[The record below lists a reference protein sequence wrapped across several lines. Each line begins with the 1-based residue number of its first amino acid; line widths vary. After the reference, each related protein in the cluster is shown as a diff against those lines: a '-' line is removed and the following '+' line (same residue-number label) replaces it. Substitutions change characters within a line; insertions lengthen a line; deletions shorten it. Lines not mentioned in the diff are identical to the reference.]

1 MCSNFSIAYPFF
13 YTELVTCKGMII
25 ISIKFE
31 YDIKWCSTYLNLE
44 MKILL
49 FFFVCIMVAICGLSR
64 YVRNAGSLKMTAFVQ
79 GVPPEFWL
87 LISNFD
93 TVNII
98 QSIWEFIQFLYMLL
112 EAKSQNFIGMGWKMN
127 DLCMSILTWVK
138 FKCAPFLA
146 TLKKAV
152 LAVVEPLRSRFCD

>member
-1 MCSNFSIAYPFF
+1 
-13 YTELVTCKGMII
+13 MI
-25 ISIKFE
+25 SSKVIK
-31 YDIKWCSTYLNLE
+31 
-44 MKILL
+44 
-49 FFFVCIMVAICGLSR
+49 R

-79 GVPPEFWL
+79 GVPPEIWL
-87 LISNFD
+87 CISNFD

-138 FKCAPFLA
+138 FKCAPFLE
-146 TLKKAV
+146 TLKKPFWPLWSRYEAV
-152 LAVVEPLRSRFCD
+152 FAARGFKNISIIPRVLIDKPHLDFYKYLN

>member
-1 MCSNFSIAYPFF
+1 
-13 YTELVTCKGMII
+13 MI
-25 ISIKFE
+25 SSKVIK
-31 YDIKWCSTYLNLE
+31 
-44 MKILL
+44 
-49 FFFVCIMVAICGLSR
+49 R
-64 YVRNAGSLKMTAFVQ
+64 YFRNARSLKMTAFVQ

-87 LISNFD
+87 LNSNFD

-98 QSIWEFIQFLYMLL
+98 LSIWEFNQFLYMLL
-112 EAKSQNFIGMGWKMN
+112 GVLSQNVIGMGWKMN

-152 LAVVEPLRSRFCD
+152 VEPLRSRYEAVFATRGFKNISIIPRVLIDKPHLDFYKYLN